1 MLLVASYALIR
12 RQTREAETSRQA
24 LAESEESLS
33 ITLYS
38 IGDAVLATD
47 TQGRITRM
55 NPVAERLTGWTMAQA
70 AGQPVEKV
78 FDIVNEYTREP
89 AEVPVTKALA
99 TGEVQALANHTML
112 IARDGSE
119 LPISDSAAPI
129 RDAAGQVRGVVLVF
143 RDVSVAHQ
151 MQGMVRDQ
159 NHLLEQ
165 RVHERTAQL
174 VESEEHLRSVINNV
188 PVLIAYVDAAQ
199 HFIYVNS
206 QYRARFAPEQD
217 DIRGCSVRKILGEA
231 RYAVAQPIIAQVLAG
246 NAHSYDWE
254 PFPGVW
260 QAINYLPK
268 RDANERVVGY
278 YVLGSDI
285 TERKNAEQRIQ
296 GLNNKLETHVRDLQR
311 TSRILRTLSA
321 GNRTMLRATDELEL
335 LENMCRTIVETGGYA
350 IAAVWYRNT
359 DANQSLRPMAGVG
372 RAESLAALYK
382 LKTTWA
388 DDENGQGVVASAIR
402 SGQTQVAHDVL
413 TDPHYAVWRD
423 HMKGIASS
431 LACPLRVGDQTIG
444 ALAIY
449 AADSHAIGPDEEA
462 LLSEMADDLAF
473 GISTL
478 RARQQRQEFQA
489 AMHRMTHFDVL
500 TGLPNE
506 TQFTEFLTAAIESS
520 YEHNKPFSLLQTNV
534 GRLNEINDALGFGR
548 GDQLLREFGDRL
560 CCAAP
565 APALVARLR
574 GDEFAVL
581 LPDSHVEEAVALV
594 ARIESRLAQPFAIAD
609 IQMDVSATIGVA
621 VFPDHGDT
629 PHDLFRH
636 VDGALNLAK
645 KMGASHYVYDPAK
658 NKDPSRRLNAAGEL
672 RRAIEGGD
680 LLLYLQPKVN
690 MQTGAVCGAEG
701 LVRWKHV
708 ERGLIPPIEF
718 IGLAEHT
725 GLIRPLTEWVIEKAL
740 QLNQAWAHQGCALPI
755 ALNLSARNLR
765 DEKLL
770 EKIRSL
776 KATWGAV
783 AGLLELEITE
793 STVMDDAEFALGVL
807 HKLRAEGIP
816 LYIDDFGT
824 GYSSL
829 TYLQKLPVEY
839 IKIDQSFVQ
848 DMTGNAAS
856 LAIVRSTVD
865 LVHDLGRKAVAEGVE
880 TREQWDQLVALGC
893 DFAQGYWIA
902 KPMPAEHFPDWLA
915 QYRPPNAVA

>member
-1 MLLVASYALIR
+1 MVSANKFEQKVLTAFVAAMVVVAALMCATWLMAGSASEAARMVAHTDEVLDRLSDTRADTLQIEISTQGYRDSEDPARLAERDAAIARREVLLDQIRQLTTDNAKQQVQWERLRAVINERLVFFRLVELLRKTQGQEAASATPASAALQATRELPKRILAEMDQEERRLLALRITEQARTRTLVVSAGVVISVLLLLLLVASYTLIR

-254 PFPGVW
+254 PFSGVW

-296 GLNNKLETHVRDLQR
+296 GLNDKLETHVRDLQR
-311 TSRILRTLSA
+311 TSRI
-321 GNRTMLRATDELEL
+321 
-335 LENMCRTIVETGGYA
+335 
-350 IAAVWYRNT
+350 
-359 DANQSLRPMAGVG
+359 
-372 RAESLAALYK
+372 
-382 LKTTWA
+382 
-388 DDENGQGVVASAIR
+388 
-402 SGQTQVAHDVL
+402 
-413 TDPHYAVWRD
+413 
-423 HMKGIASS
+423 
-431 LACPLRVGDQTIG
+431 
-444 ALAIY
+444 
-449 AADSHAIGPDEEA
+449 
-462 LLSEMADDLAF
+462 
-473 GISTL
+473 
-478 RARQQRQEFQA
+478 
-489 AMHRMTHFDVL
+489 
-500 TGLPNE
+500 
-506 TQFTEFLTAAIESS
+506 
-520 YEHNKPFSLLQTNV
+520 
-534 GRLNEINDALGFGR
+534 
-548 GDQLLREFGDRL
+548 
-560 CCAAP
+560 
-565 APALVARLR
+565 
-574 GDEFAVL
+574 
-581 LPDSHVEEAVALV
+581 
-594 ARIESRLAQPFAIAD
+594 
-609 IQMDVSATIGVA
+609 
-621 VFPDHGDT
+621 
-629 PHDLFRH
+629 
-636 VDGALNLAK
+636 
-645 KMGASHYVYDPAK
+645 
-658 NKDPSRRLNAAGEL
+658 
-672 RRAIEGGD
+672 
-680 LLLYLQPKVN
+680 
-690 MQTGAVCGAEG
+690 
-701 LVRWKHV
+701 
-708 ERGLIPPIEF
+708 
-718 IGLAEHT
+718 
-725 GLIRPLTEWVIEKAL
+725 
-740 QLNQAWAHQGCALPI
+740 
-755 ALNLSARNLR
+755 
-765 DEKLL
+765 
-770 EKIRSL
+770 
-776 KATWGAV
+776 
-783 AGLLELEITE
+783 
-793 STVMDDAEFALGVL
+793 
-807 HKLRAEGIP
+807 
-816 LYIDDFGT
+816 
-824 GYSSL
+824 
-829 TYLQKLPVEY
+829 
-839 IKIDQSFVQ
+839 
-848 DMTGNAAS
+848 
-856 LAIVRSTVD
+856 
-865 LVHDLGRKAVAEGVE
+865 
-880 TREQWDQLVALGC
+880 
-893 DFAQGYWIA
+893 
-902 KPMPAEHFPDWLA
+902 
-915 QYRPPNAVA
+915 